1 MIRWLLGILSLCLF
15 FLGARA
21 HAVEM
26 TGSARVVVTAD
37 SATVTWNTD
46 VPCGTRLSLGTDLNK
61 LQPKAEGEVTD
72 HHSVTLTGLAPGTTY
87 YYAVASAKQKLGAG
101 TFVIPPAGGSTAVAP
116 LPPPPSRPPVTP
128 VPSSKS
134 VVERLREAL
143 TPKSAAKTPPPQ
155 SATPTP
161 SLQRPPAAE
170 APPSSRTWG
179 NPASLPDHFARHGAD
194 FQSRN
199 QDDYAAKAWL
209 FLQRARTQP
218 LPMKL
223 DEDGTLRVWE
233 AKTGT
238 FAAYNHDGTTKTFFK
253 PGNGTYWQR
262 QPGRVVGPMEL
273 PSSLQS
279 HR

>member
-1 MIRWLLGILSLCLF
+1 MIRF
-15 FLGARA
+15 FLGVSLVLALLSA
-21 HAVEM
+21 AAQAVELLGPPRI
-26 TGSARVVVTAD
+26 TVNAD
-37 SATVTWNTD
+37 SATLTWRTD

-61 LQPKAEGEVTD
+61 LQPKAEGGVTD
-72 HHSVTLTGLAPGTTY
+72 NHTVTLTGLTPGVTY
-87 YYAVASAKQKLGAG
+87 YYAVSSAKQKLGAG
-101 TFVIPPAGGSTAVAP
+101 TIVIPVAGGSASSSAPATA
-116 LPPPPSRPPVTP
+116 

-134 VVERLREAL
+134 VVERLRDAL
-143 TPKSAAKTPPPQ
+143 VPKPQAKTLPSAPQPPPVFPG
-155 SATPTP
+155 SG
-161 SLQRPPAAE
+161 SSSGSVQRPPPAA

-179 NPASLPDHFARHGAD
+179 NLASLPDHFARHGAD

-253 PGNGTYWQR
+253 PGSGTYWQR
-262 QPGRVVGPMEL
+262 QPGRMVSPMEL
-273 PSSLQS
+273 PPSLQA
-279 HR
+279 RR